1 MITDTTG
8 SWAAF
13 SWTSEDTL
21 NAEEIALAKRGA
33 TGRAL
38 PLQKLFP
45 LNGRRRLRTNVIHH
59 TVDPLDL
66 V

>member
-13 SWTSEDTL
+13 SWTSEHTL
-21 NAEEIALAKRGA
+21 NAEEIALGKRGA
-33 TGRAL
+33 TERAL

-45 LNGRRRLRTNVIHH
+45 LNGRRRLRADVVHH
-59 TVDPLDL
+59 AVDALDF